1 MRQFITTMI
10 MNKKKLLLALALLAV
25 VLFLVLRPHSD
36 NASEQQDRT
45 RQTATPASAGEGE
58 IVILSVNDMHASID
72 QFPKFASM
80 VDSLRAIYPDLLLFS
95 AGDNR
100 TGNPVND
107 QYDPVNY
114 PMIELMNRL
123 GFDLCTV
130 GNHEWDAN
138 IGALHD
144 DVERAKFPFLCANVT
159 IPNDVDLD
167 FEPFEIFESQGVK
180 MAVIGLIEV
189 RHDDIPGTHPDNVAK
204 VSFKRPNIVLPQY
217 KYLRDENDVVILLSH
232 CGFEDDMELAQ
243 ANPWLDAIIG
253 GHSHTLIDHPSQTNG
268 VLITQSGS
276 HLKYATLVKLKV
288 KDHKVVNKEA
298 VVLNVNGVRK
308 EKPEI
313 KQLVNEFNKAPQ
325 LNRALAVAKTKFEN
339 LEEVGCMM
347 TDAIREISGA
357 DFAFQNTGGVRINYL
372 NKGPITVKDVYS
384 IDPFNNDVVVYKMTG
399 AQVKKFILNSYRKN
413 GGFPSFVSGMS
424 YTVGD
429 DERSVW
435 VNMDGG
441 NFSTNKVYKVA
452 MNSYMASTVNIE
464 SEDDGQ
470 SMFKTS
476 EEMMIDFLL
485 KHKEVDYQG
494 GTRTK

>member
-1 MRQFITTMI
+1 
-10 MNKKKLLLALALLAV
+10 MNKKKLLLALALIAV

-36 NASEQQDRT
+36 DESEQKDRT
-45 RQTATPASAGEGE
+45 GQTATPVSAGEGE

-167 FEPFEIFESQGVK
+167 FEPFEIFENQGVK
-180 MAVIGLIEV
+180 MAVIGMIEV

-217 KYLRDENDVVILLSH
+217 KYLRDENDVVVLLSH

-288 KDHKVVNKEA
+288 KGHKVVNKEA

-339 LEEVGCMM
+339 PEEVGCMM

-452 MNSYMASTVNIE
+452 MNSYMASTVIIE

-494 GTRTK
+494 VTRTK